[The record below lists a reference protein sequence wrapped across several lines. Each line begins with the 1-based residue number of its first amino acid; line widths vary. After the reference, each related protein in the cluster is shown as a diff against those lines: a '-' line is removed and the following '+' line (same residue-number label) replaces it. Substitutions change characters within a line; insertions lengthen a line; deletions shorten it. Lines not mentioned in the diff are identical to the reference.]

1 MAKFG
6 KFDMRVL
13 QLNHSHYA
21 SRFAVTHNNVF
32 VNYHAK
38 GDGGTMIVRRSLRGM
53 NRPQRIGGIRPRGG
67 ERPKIGGTGV
77 ELRIV

>member
-1 MAKFG
+1 MATAKHDEQIFLLFIHKEIAFKMAKFG

-32 VNYHAK
+32 VNSS
-38 GDGGTMIVRRSLRGM
+38 R
-53 NRPQRIGGIRPRGG
+53 
-67 ERPKIGGTGV
+67 
-77 ELRIV
+77 

>member
-1 MAKFG
+1 
-6 KFDMRVL
+6 MRVAL
-13 QLNHSHYA
+13 QSLIIM
-21 SRFAVTHNNVF
+21 FLLIL
-32 VNYHAK
+32 HAK

-77 ELRIV
+77 ELRVV